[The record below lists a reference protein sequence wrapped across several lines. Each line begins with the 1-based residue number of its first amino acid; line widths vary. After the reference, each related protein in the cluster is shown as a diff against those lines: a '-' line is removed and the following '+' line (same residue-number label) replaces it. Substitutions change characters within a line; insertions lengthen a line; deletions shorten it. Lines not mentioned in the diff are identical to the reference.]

1 MCRRTAVKVPGISRY
16 DGGGVEDEALP
27 VLSLLLRHSE
37 AYVHQQAATYEE
49 VRFVCGF
56 WESVLTRL
64 NEKTVFFIKIHVG
77 MYLGIYL
84 STTLETENSKNLN
97 FVVCYGE
104 TKHKNIST

>member
-64 NEKTVFFIKIHVG
+64 NEKTVFFYQDSCRYVSR
-77 MYLGIYL
+77 YL
-84 STTLETENSKNLN
+84 LEYDIRN
-97 FVVCYGE
+97 
-104 TKHKNIST
+104 